1 MKVVTRLAPAP
12 APLKA
17 ALPVHSARR
26 EAALAVVLYL
36 AVAAAGFAVLL
47 LINHH
52 LGRGVEQL
60 LRRWDSGHYLH
71 IAKRGYPGEIPY
83 GPDGEPK
90 FSTIA
95 FFPLVPGLIRVVHV
109 ATGIPFPYAGVLV
122 SWCAAAVAAA
132 GVYRL
137 VRTVG
142 GRPGAGYACVAL
154 WACSPYAFALW
165 VPYSEAVFS
174 AALLWSLVALLE
186 RRWLSAAALCVLAGA
201 VRPTASVLIG
211 TVVLTAGW
219 AVIRRQ
225 DGWRPWVALSTA
237 PLGLLGSWL
246 FLGGKVGRV
255 DGWFEAERAW
265 DQQFDFGRA
274 TAHLL
279 KGMLLYHRAGRTG
292 DLRGAVVLGLVVLTA
307 IGVLAL
313 ALDRQVPWP
322 LVVLVAG
329 AWLLMVGTPGSPLS
343 KPRFMLPFLPV
354 LLLLAARPLARAP
367 LGVRV
372 CLYGGG
378 AVVSGWYAAGLLVLF
393 EGSP

>member
-1 MKVVTRLAPAP
+1 MTRLAPAP
-12 APLKA
+12 TAPPRARAVPAPARGEAARAA
-17 ALPVHSARR
+17 AL
-26 EAALAVVLYL
+26 YL
-36 AVAAAGFAVLL
+36 VVAAIGFAVLL

-52 LGRGVEQL
+52 LGRGTGQL
-60 LRRWDSGHYLH
+60 LRRWDSGNYLH
-71 IAKRGYPGEIPY
+71 IAKRGYPGAIPY
-83 GPDGEPK
+83 GSDGEPK
-90 FSTIA
+90 FSMIA
-95 FFPLVPGLIRVVHV
+95 FFPMVPGLIRAVHV
-109 ATGIPFPYAGVLV
+109 LTGIPFPYAGVLV
-122 SWCAAAVAAA
+122 SWVAAAVAAA

-137 VRTVG
+137 VRAVG

-174 AALLWSLVALLE
+174 AALVWCLVALLAG
-186 RRWLSAAALCVLAGA
+186 RWLTAAALCVLAGT

-211 TVVLTAGW
+211 TVVLAAGW
-219 AVIRRQ
+219 AVIRRR
-225 DGWRPWVALSTA
+225 DGWRPWVALTTA

-265 DQQFDFGRA
+265 DQSFDFGRG
-274 TAHLL
+274 TAHIL
-279 KGMLLYHRAGRTG
+279 KGMLLYHHAGRIG
-292 DLRGAVVLGLVVLTA
+292 DLRGAVVLGLIVLAA

-313 ALDRQVPWP
+313 ALDRSVPWP

-354 LLLLAARPLARAP
+354 LLLLVARPLARAP